1 MPLNLRR
8 PGLAGRPREA
18 TPTPG
23 TEAGAPG
30 GLPRPP
36 LGAGGVPL
44 PPGLAR
50 PPGSPIP
57 PGAAFPPPIPTP
69 PVSRPIGSGYV
80 PGPPVR
86 GVAPP
91 IPASALPPLTPA
103 AALPSKFRYPRRT
116 FVLVRVIGYALLLL
130 TLWNLVNNL
139 IFASN
144 FVIKGWEFNWHPL
157 VGAFLAV
164 LGAFALAALLIN
176 AFPTFE
182 PRGDGLVMR
191 GFIRPIVLPWSRVA
205 MLRSMELPGERY
217 LVCLQY
223 TGMPLTFEHQ
233 VYSLLAGL
241 GRLPGVFIT
250 SQIDHFD
257 DLLRLIL
264 KQRIATTPPGLP
276 GSTVE
281 SLLDEGAQLPLFQML
296 LDPQVTAVR
305 VGDLPAID
313 PDAPVDDLRNALID
327 LSERAKGKRTP
338 SLRLQAALALLPVTV
353 YWVDE
358 LTQGFIPNTGMLV
371 ATVGLFV
378 LGLLELYL
386 VALVVQALGETLFGH
401 GLFDTAFKV
410 YPHLELPRA
419 AAVFPLYALLMI
431 QGLIGGL
438 AITLVVLGWLAAA
451 GWTAYLTALFTGRLY
466 QIDLRKAAPVGAASF
481 AAQLVL
487 VVLYLFLR

>member
-1 MPLNLRR
+1 M
-8 PGLAGRPREA
+8 
-18 TPTPG
+18 
-23 TEAGAPG
+23 
-30 GLPRPP
+30 
-36 LGAGGVPL
+36 
-44 PPGLAR
+44 
-50 PPGSPIP
+50 
-57 PGAAFPPPIPTP
+57 
-69 PVSRPIGSGYV
+69 
-80 PGPPVR
+80 
-86 GVAPP
+86 
-91 IPASALPPLTPA
+91 
-103 AALPSKFRYPRRT
+103 FRYPRRT
-116 FVLVRVIGYALLLL
+116 FVGVRVLGYALLLL
-130 TLWNLVNNL
+130 TIWNLVNNL

-144 FVIKGWEFNWHPL
+144 FVIKGWDFNWHPL

-164 LGAFALAALLIN
+164 LGAFVLAALLIN

-182 PRGDGLVMR
+182 PRSDGLVMR
-191 GFIRPIVLPWSRVA
+191 GFIRPIVLPWARVA

-217 LVCLQY
+217 VVFIQY
-223 TGMPLTFEHQ
+223 NGMPLTFEHQ
-233 VYSLLAGL
+233 IYAMLAGL
-241 GRLPGVFIT
+241 GRLPGVFVT

-264 KQRIATTPPGLP
+264 KQRIATTAPGLP

-281 SLLDEGAQLPLFQML
+281 SLLDEAAQLPLFQML

-305 VGDLPAID
+305 VGDLPSVD

-338 SLRLQAALALLPVTV
+338 ALRLQVALALLPVSV

-358 LTQGFIPNTGMLV
+358 LTQGFIPNTGMLI

-386 VALVVQALGETLFGH
+386 IALVVQALGETLFGH

-419 AAVFPLYALLMI
+419 VVVFPLYALLML

-438 AITLVVLGWLAAA
+438 AVTLVVLGWLLAAA
-451 GWTAYLTALFTGRLY
+451 WTAYLTALFTGRLY